1 MTDVAES
8 HDLYTLP
15 LSGFTAARDQ
25 LAQQLRA
32 AGKGDEADSVAR
44 LRKPSVAAW
53 ALNLAARHHLAEVEG
68 LVESHRRLR
77 QAGSNEAMQEASLM
91 RIRAVT
97 GLTEAAMG
105 ELRKQGHTASG
116 QTRDRIN
123 RTLLAIATD
132 PQGEAD
138 LISGTLTRELEPSG
152 AGWSDIAL
160 PPAPEPDPGV
170 EALRAAGEARARAD
184 KLEAEAGEAER
195 RVESTQRA
203 LTEARRHA
211 KQARTSAAQAAKEA
225 DRAEKTARDL
235 SAT

>member
-8 HDLYTLP
+8 QDLYSLP

-25 LAQQLRA
+25 LAEQLRA
-32 AGKGDEADSVAR
+32 DGRGDEADLVAR

-53 ALNLAARHHLAEVEG
+53 ALNLAARHHVAKVEE

-91 RIRAVT
+91 RTRAVT
-97 GLTEAAMG
+97 ALTEAAMG
-105 ELRKQGHTASG
+105 ELREQGHTPSA
-116 QTRDRIN
+116 QTRDRVN

-132 PQGEAD
+132 PQGETE

-152 AGWSDIAL
+152 AGWSDITL
-160 PPAPEPDPGV
+160 PPAPQPDPGV
-170 EALRAAGEARARAD
+170 EAAQAASEARARAD
-184 KLEAEAGEAER
+184 ELEAGADEADR
-195 RVESTQRA
+195 RVKSAQQA

-211 KQARTSAAQAAKEA
+211 KQARTSATQAAKEA
-225 DRAEKTARDL
+225 DLAEKTARDI
-235 SAT
+235 